1 VEPHVS
7 KDKGAKRHASAWA
20 FSDRLTRLAA
30 KVVGP
35 AQIGDVDH
43 TTVVSSELPATPCSA
58 CGRPLSEHALERTTD
73 AKMRLYCPTPE
84 PSVSASG

>member
-1 VEPHVS
+1 MS
-7 KDKGAKRHASAWA
+7 KDKGEQRRASAWA

-35 AQIGDVDH
+35 AQIGDIDH
-43 TTVVSSELPATPCSA
+43 TTVVSSELPATPCSS

-73 AKMRLYCPTPE
+73 AKMRLYCPAPD
-84 PSVSASG
+84 PSAPASASG

>member
-1 VEPHVS
+1 MS
-7 KDKGAKRHASAWA
+7 KDKADKRRASAWA

-43 TTVVSSELPATPCSA
+43 TTVVSSELPATPCSV

-73 AKMRLYCPTPE
+73 AKMRLYCPAPD
-84 PSVSASG
+84 PSASG

>member
-1 VEPHVS
+1 MT
-7 KDKGAKRHASAWA
+7 KGDKRRASAWA

-43 TTVVSSELPATPCSA
+43 TTVVSSTLPSTPCSA
-58 CGRPLSEHALERTTD
+58 CGKPLSDHVLERTTD
-73 AKMRLYCPTPE
+73 AKMRLYCPVSEKPTTDEAPPE
-84 PSVSASG
+84 